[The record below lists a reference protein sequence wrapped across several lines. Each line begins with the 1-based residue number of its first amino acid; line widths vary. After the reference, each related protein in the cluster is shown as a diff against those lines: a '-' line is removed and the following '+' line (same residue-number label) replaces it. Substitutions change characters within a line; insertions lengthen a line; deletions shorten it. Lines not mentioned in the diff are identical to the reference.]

1 MLRDETVTRG
11 DCPPAAELAPG
22 VRLRVFVSGELG
34 ARGLST
40 GTATVEPGAKLP
52 YHVHPCSEAVTVVSG
67 RAEVEIEGRRYH
79 LAPHDAMHVPAGV
92 AHETRNA
99 AADAPAVLLWSFASD
114 RPTRELVQNRF
125 RVTDCAETGP
135 DCPEHLT
142 RFAKASAYELAPRAF
157 FRDLFAGR
165 FGARGICGGYG
176 VLEPGAELPCHVHA
190 FDESMTIVTGRAVCQ
205 IAGKEYA
212 LSNCDTAWIPS
223 GRPHRIFNRSE
234 QPMAMIWVY
243 AGDEPDQT
251 LVDAGYC
258 DGTTPL

>member
-1 MLRDETVTRG
+1 MLRNEIVTRG

-40 GTATVEPGAKLP
+40 GTATLNPRAVLP
-52 YHVHPCSEAVTVVSG
+52 YHVHPCSEAVTVLSG

-79 LAPHDAMHVPAGV
+79 LTPHDAMHVPAGT

-125 RVTDCAETGP
+125 RVMDRAETGP
-135 DCPEHLT
+135 DCPEHLN
-142 RFAKASAYELAPRAF
+142 RFAKAPAYEFAPRAS

-165 FGARGICGGYG
+165 FGSRGICGGHG
-176 VLEPGAELPCHVHA
+176 VFEPGAALPCHIHG
-190 FDESMTIVTGRAVCQ
+190 FDKSITIITGRAVCQ

-212 LSNCDTAWIPS
+212 LSNCDTACIPA
-223 GRPHRIFNRSE
+223 GRPHQFINRSN
-234 QPMAMIWVY
+234 QPTAMIWVC
-243 AGDEPDQT
+243 AADEPDRT
-251 LVDAGYC
+251 LVDPGYC
-258 DGTTPL
+258 D